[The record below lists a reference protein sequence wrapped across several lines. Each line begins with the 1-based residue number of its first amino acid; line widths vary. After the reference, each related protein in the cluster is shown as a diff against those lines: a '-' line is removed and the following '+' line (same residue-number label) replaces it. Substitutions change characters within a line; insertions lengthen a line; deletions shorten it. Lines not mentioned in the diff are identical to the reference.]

1 MNIGNK
7 IHKFEELPEQKLKQF
22 NEVFEFSPLEGR
34 DEDEV
39 EIGDVLGPATTRI
52 VYVNGKPVKH
62 CFLPVYPFG
71 EERGF
76 VKELATNE
84 QLENQI
90 MSEEEMKL
98 EPIEYVVLQY
108 LRGCQ
113 SPYHTK
119 LEIAGK
125 LNKSA
130 KNIGT
135 VLRGL
140 EEKNIVTTRSIP
152 SMHKIEITLTEEWA

>member
-1 MNIGNK
+1 MKIGNK
-7 IHKFEELPEQKLKQF
+7 IHQFEALPEHKLKLF
-22 NEVFEFSPLEGR
+22 NQVFEFSPLEGQ
-34 DEDEV
+34 DDDEV
-39 EIGDVLGPATTRI
+39 EIGDILGPATTRV

-62 CFLPVYPFG
+62 SFEPVYPFG
-71 EERGF
+71 DERMY
-76 VKELATNE
+76 VKELETNE
-84 QLENQI
+84 ELSNQI

-98 EPIEYVVLQY
+98 EPIQYMLLQY

-113 SPYHTK
+113 RPFHTK
-119 LEIAGK
+119 LEIADK

-140 EEKNIVTTRSIP
+140 EERNVLKTRSIP
-152 SMHKIEITLTEEWA
+152 SMHKLEITLNEEWA